1 MGEMYHPYPKLP
13 RNIRQIGEKEDTAK
27 VYFEDYV
34 STYLKSLSPAGEE
47 RLRVGFLLGSLELR
61 EGVPFVFLDGAMEIV
76 DAEAFV
82 GKVDFSQEVWKK
94 SCQEMEK
101 LFPKR
106 SIQGWFLCAAKGSE
120 LKSVDYW
127 KTQGK
132 YFAGK
137 HKLMHLNHGEEGE
150 EELYIEGEEGL
161 KRLKGYCI
169 YYERNQMMQDYMVLR
184 SDRKRTEAGVH
195 DQVTRDFKD
204 RMAERKGQIQSQK
217 STVRMLAGVCGA
229 LSLAVMAGGIVMF
242 NNYSQMRQMESV
254 IASVLPSGS
263 FWDKEESGESE
274 GQVEIQMVSGGVY
287 PTEAA
292 TAETQK
298 LQINGSE
305 EESTALGEESQ
316 GSENRE
322 EIGNENKE
330 NEKESGEKELEGKER
345 NEKEGKEG
353 EGNESRETVQV
364 DAQVS
369 SQGGGNQTAAQ
380 ADSGIWEW
388 KDVASGE
395 TRRYYTVGEG
405 ETLYGICLKLYHN
418 LSNIDTIIALNGLE
432 SQDKIIAG
440 QKLQLP

>member
-1 MGEMYHPYPKLP
+1 MGELYHPYPKLP
-13 RNIRQIGEKEDTAK
+13 RNIRQIGEKEDAAK

-34 STYLKSLSPAGEE
+34 STYLKSLSPAGEDK
-47 RLRVGFLLGSLELR
+47 LRVGFLLGSLELR
-61 EGVPFVFLDGAMEIV
+61 AGVPFVFLDGAMEIAE
-76 DAEAFV
+76 AEAFV

-94 SCQEMEK
+94 SCQEKEK

-106 SIQGWFLCAAKGSE
+106 SIQGWFLCAAKGTE

-127 KTQGK
+127 KTQGQ

-150 EELYIEGEEGL
+150 EELYIAGAEGL
-161 KRLKGYCI
+161 NRLKGYCI

-184 SDRKRTEAGVH
+184 SDRKRTEVGVH

-217 STVRMLAGVCGA
+217 GTVRMLAGVCGA

-263 FWDKEESGESE
+263 FWDKEGAIESDG
-274 GQVEIQMVSGGVY
+274 GVEIQMVSGGVY
-287 PTEAA
+287 PTEA
-292 TAETQK
+292 TMEETQK
-298 LQINGSE
+298 LQIDGSE
-305 EESTALGEESQ
+305 AESQSLNEESGASELKAEEAEAGEQ
-316 GSENRE
+316 
-322 EIGNENKE
+322 KA
-330 NEKESGEKELEGKER
+330 
-345 NEKEGKEG
+345 
-353 EGNESRETVQV
+353 NESK
-364 DAQVS
+364 VS
-369 SQGGGNQTAAQ
+369 EAEAGERKANEAEASKVEASGSKEVPVGGNQAAAQ
-380 ADSGIWEW
+380 ADSGIWEQ
-388 KDVASGE
+388 KDAMSGE
-395 TRRYYTVGEG
+395 IRRYYTVGEG